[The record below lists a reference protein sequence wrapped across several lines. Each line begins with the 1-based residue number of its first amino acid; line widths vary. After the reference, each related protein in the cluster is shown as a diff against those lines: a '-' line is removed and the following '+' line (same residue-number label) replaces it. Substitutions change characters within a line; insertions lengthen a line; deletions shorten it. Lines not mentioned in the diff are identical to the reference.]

1 MSSLKQSL
9 LAAAS
14 LAVLATAGTAS
25 AAPVTFNP
33 SASTPTLSANAPS
46 YTLTDLIFS
55 QYSNIFVANSNGNFT
70 ESGILSVD
78 GIKNGPTNLNPA
90 GFQGFPGANP
100 YGYYITFKATG
111 TSSGA
116 VANST
121 GSFLTLTAMLYGDV
135 GNNDGGL
142 VATTSGASF
151 TGSTA
156 GDVLLAT
163 GTLLGGNVTLQPNT
177 PNAIAAG
184 GSPLLP
190 AATAQVQFT
199 SANNQSPF
207 FGNPT
212 TISLELDSAFTNS
225 SSVTALSNGTD
236 SNGNAGVN
244 LTINGGGGNGTLTS
258 LTTPV
263 PEPASMALLGAGLA
277 AVGLVRRRRA

>member
-1 MSSLKQSL
+1 MTYSRSL

-14 LAVLATAGTAS
+14 GLALLAS
-25 AAPVTFNP
+25 AGGAVAAPAPVTFNP
-33 SASTPTLSANAPS
+33 SASTPQLSNTGS

-55 QYSNIFVANSNGNFT
+55 QYSNIFIANSGAFT

-100 YGYYITFKATG
+100 YGYYITFSATG
-111 TSSGA
+111 TSAGP
-116 VANST
+116 VAGST
-121 GSFLTLTAMLYGDV
+121 GSFNMLTASLYGDV

-163 GTLLGGNVTLQPNT
+163 GSLVGGNVTLQPNT
-177 PNAIAAG
+177 PGAIAAG

-190 AATAQVQFT
+190 AATAQVQFV
-199 SANNQSPF
+199 SANGEAPF
-207 FGNPT
+207 FGSPT
-212 TISLELDSAFTNS
+212 TIALNLDSAFTNS
-225 SSVTALSNGTD
+225 SSVTTLSSATG
-236 SNGNAGVN
+236 GVN
-244 LTINGGGGNGTLTS
+244 LTINGGGGNGTLS
-258 LTTPV
+258 SVANV
-263 PEPASMALLGAGLA
+263 PEPASLALIGAGLA
-277 AVGLVRRRRA
+277 AVGLIRRRRA